1 MELVE
6 RGLYLAT
13 LAEHLAA
20 AAGGHGRLILVGGE
34 AGIGKTAL
42 VRQFADEHGHE
53 ARVLWGACDGLFTPQ
68 PLRPLLDIAGPLG
81 LDADA
86 PQRELFS
93 ATLEALGPG
102 PTIAVFEDVH
112 WADGATVDLLRFLG
126 RRLDQTATLL
136 IATYRDD
143 ELGQQ
148 HPLRIVLGD
157 VEAARRITLM
167 PLTEDGVRALAE
179 DSSVDPGQLHRRT
192 GGNPFFVTEVLAA
205 GGSGV
210 PESVRDAVLSRAA
223 RLGPAARELLD
234 TAAVIGMRAEV
245 ELLGAVVHEGVEEC
259 LAAGVLQRD
268 GRGVAFRHELA
279 RLAVEEAIE
288 PLRRADMHKRVLV
301 VLTDLP
307 GADSARLAHHAEGA
321 GDPTATLEYA
331 QAAGAEASE
340 RGAHREAAAQYARAL
355 RFADGLAPAEIA
367 ELLERHAQECHH
379 TDQIED
385 ALTAERQALEHFR
398 ALGDRLREGDALR
411 RISIFAHLAADWDK
425 SRDAAQKAIDVLEQL
440 PPGRELARA
449 YSNMANQA
457 QMAIDVDGTSRW
469 GERALELANELGD
482 DATAISTLQTMG
494 VMDAL
499 ADRGTEKLEHSLELA
514 RDHGT
519 DDQVAR
525 AYGGLVFE
533 AVRHRKWA
541 TARRWLDEG
550 LSYVADRDLDHWR
563 TYLLGWSAAAALDQ
577 GRWDDAA
584 EDAQAALLN
593 PGARLSR
600 SWPLLVLALLRARRG
615 DPEAQVAIDE
625 AIELLHGDRGQK
637 RVPVALVRAE
647 IAFLAGNPQQA
658 LEETGAIPV
667 VAVVDRWIAGKL
679 ALWRKRTGGRP
690 ENVGKVPEQF
700 ALELAGDHAG
710 ASAALEKLGC
720 PYDAAMALAWSGDE
734 TELRRSHEQLL
745 ALGAQPAAAFVARRL
760 RERGARGVA
769 RGPRA
774 ATREHPA
781 GLTRRELDVL
791 ELLAEGLTNAEIA
804 ARLVIT
810 EKTVGHH
817 VSSILRKLGVRSRY
831 DAAKLAIEDR
841 ELVGPR

>member
-6 RGLYLAT
+6 RGAHLAG
-13 LAEHLAA
+13 LGEHLAA
-20 AAGGHGRLILVGGE
+20 TAGGHGRLILVGGE

-42 VRQFADEHGHE
+42 VRTFADDHAQG

-68 PLRPLLDIAGPLG
+68 PLRPLLDIAGDLG

-93 ATLEALGPG
+93 ATLEALRPG
-102 PTIAVFEDVH
+102 PTIAIFEDVH

-143 ELGQQ
+143 ELGPQ
-148 HPLRIVLGD
+148 HPLRVVLGD
-157 VEAARRITLM
+157 VEAARRIALL

-179 DSSVDPGQLHRRT
+179 DSAVDPGQLHRRT

-205 GGSGV
+205 GVSGV

-223 RLGPAARELLD
+223 GLSPAARELLD
-234 TAAVIGMRAEV
+234 AAAVIGMRAEA
-245 ELLGAVVHEGVEEC
+245 ELLGALAKDGVEEC

-268 GRGVAFRHELA
+268 ERGVAFRHELA
-279 RLAVEEAIE
+279 RQAVEEAIE
-288 PLRRADMHKRVLV
+288 PLRRAELHLRVLAA
-301 VLTDLP
+301 L
-307 GADSARLAHHAEGA
+307 GESADHARLAHHAEGS
-321 GDPTATLEYA
+321 GDAAAVVEHA
-331 QAAGAEASE
+331 RAAGAEAAE
-340 RGAHREAAAQYARAL
+340 RGARREAAAQYARAL
-355 RFADGLAPAEIA
+355 RFSDALAPADVA
-367 ELLERHAQECHH
+367 ELLERYAMECHH
-379 TDQIED
+379 TDQIDE
-385 ALTAERQALEHFR
+385 ALSAERQALEHFR
-398 ALGDRLREGDALR
+398 AVGDELRAGNALIW
-411 RISIFAHLAADWDK
+411 ISVFAYLAADWDE
-425 SRDAAQKAIDVLEQL
+425 SRGSARQAIDVLEQL

-449 YSNMANQA
+449 YSNMAKQA
-457 QMAIDVDGTSRW
+457 QSEIDVDETSRW
-469 GERALELANELGD
+469 GERALALANELGD
-482 DATAISTLQTMG
+482 GETFISTLQTMG
-494 VMDAL
+494 VMDAI
-499 ADRGTEKLEHSLELA
+499 ADRGTEKVEQSLVLA
-514 RDHGT
+514 LDHGT

-525 AYGGLVFE
+525 AYGNLVFE
-533 AVRHRKWA
+533 AVRHRKW
-541 TARRWLDEG
+541 TAAERWLDEA
-550 LSYVADRDLDHWR
+550 LPYVTDRDLDHWR
-563 TYLLGWSAAAALDQ
+563 TYLLGWRAAAALDM
-577 GRWDDAA
+577 GRWDEAA
-584 EDAQAALLN
+584 ADTQAALKN
-593 PGARLSR
+593 PHAKLSR
-600 SWPLLVLALLRARRG
+600 SWPLLVLVLLRARRG
-615 DPEAQVAIDE
+615 DPEAQAAMDE
-625 AIELLHGDRGQK
+625 ALELLQGDRGQK
-637 RVPVALVRAE
+637 RIPVALVRAE
-647 IAFLAGNPQQA
+647 AAFLAGDPQRA
-658 LEETGAIPV
+658 LEDTGTVPV

-679 ALWRKRTGGRP
+679 ALWRKRLGGPP

-700 ALELAGDHAG
+700 ALELAGDYAG
-710 ASAALEKLGC
+710 ASAAWEKLDC
-720 PYDAAMALAWSGDE
+720 PYDAAMALAWSDDE
-734 TELRRSHEQLL
+734 AELRRSHEQLL

-817 VSSILRKLGVRSRY
+817 VSSILGKLGVRSRY

-841 ELVGPR
+841 ELVGPK

>member
-42 VRQFADEHGHE
+42 VRQFADEHGQE
-53 ARVLWGACDGLFTPQ
+53 ARVLRGACDGLFTPQ
-68 PLRPLLDIAGPLG
+68 PLRPLLDIAAELG

-86 PQRELFS
+86 PQRDLFS
-93 ATLEALGPG
+93 ATLEALRPG
-102 PTIAVFEDVH
+102 PTIAIFEDVH

-143 ELGQQ
+143 ELGPQ
-148 HPLRIVLGD
+148 HPLRVVLGD
-157 VEAARRITLM
+157 VEAARRITVM
-167 PLTEDGVRALAE
+167 PLTEDGVRALAGE
-179 DSSVDPGQLHRRT
+179 SPVDPAQLHHRT

-205 GGSGV
+205 GGTGV

-234 TAAVIGMRAEV
+234 TAAVIGMRAEAD
-245 ELLGAVVHEGVEEC
+245 LLGGLVQEGVEEC

-268 GRGVAFRHELA
+268 ERGVAFRHELA
-279 RLAVEEAIE
+279 RQAVEEAIE
-288 PLRRADMHKRVLV
+288 PLRRADLHKRVLV
-301 VLTDLP
+301 LLAEP
-307 GADSARLAHHAEGA
+307 PAADPARLAHHAEGA
-321 GDPTATLEYA
+321 GDTAATLEYA
-331 QAAGAEASE
+331 REAGAQASE

-355 RFADGLAPAEIA
+355 RCADELAPAEA
-367 ELLERHAQECHH
+367 AALLELYAQECHH
-379 TDQIED
+379 TDQIEQ
-385 ALTAERQALEHFR
+385 ALAAERQALGHYR
-398 ALGDRLREGDALR
+398 ALKDRLREGDALR
-411 RISIFAHLAADWDK
+411 WISTHAYLAADWEE
-425 SRDAAQKAIDVLEQL
+425 SRSAAQEAIDVLEQL
-440 PPGRELARA
+440 PPGRELAQA
-449 YSNMANQA
+449 YSNMAKQA
-457 QMAIDVDGTSRW
+457 QSEIDVDETSKW

-482 DATAISTLQTMG
+482 DDTAISTLQTMG

-514 RDHGT
+514 LDHGN

-533 AVRHRKWA
+533 AVRHRKWP
-541 TARRWLDEG
+541 TAKRWLEEA
-550 LSYVADRDLDHWR
+550 LPYVTDRDLDHWR

-577 GRWDDAA
+577 GHWDEAA
-584 EDAQAALLN
+584 ADLQSALVN
-593 PGARLSR
+593 PQARLSR

-615 DPEAQVAIDE
+615 DPGARAVIDE
-625 AIELLHGDRGQK
+625 ALELLQGDRGQK
-637 RVPVALVRAE
+637 RVPVALIRAE
-647 IAFLAGNPQQA
+647 AAFLAGDPQRA

-679 ALWRKRTGGRP
+679 AVWRKRLGGPP

-700 ALELAGDHAG
+700 ALELAGDDAG
-710 ASAALEKLGC
+710 AAAAWEKLGC
-720 PYDAAMALAWSGDE
+720 PYDAAMALAWSEQEDD
-734 TELRRSHEQLL
+734 LRRSHEALL
-745 ALGAQPAAAFVARRL
+745 ALEATPAAAIVARRL
-760 RERGARGVA
+760 RERGARVA

-774 ATREHPA
+774 STREHPA

-791 ELLAEGLTNAEIA
+791 DLLAEGLTNAEIA
-804 ARLVIT
+804 SRLVIA

-817 VSSILRKLGVRSRY
+817 VSAILGKLGVRSRY
-831 DAAKLAIEDR
+831 EAAKLLAQDR
-841 ELVGPR
+841 ELVRPT

>member
-6 RGLYLAT
+6 RAAYLAG
-13 LAEHLAA
+13 LGEHLAA

-42 VRQFADEHGHE
+42 VRTFADEHADG

-68 PLRPLLDIAGPLG
+68 ALRPLLDIADELE

-93 ATLEALGPG
+93 ATLEALRPG
-102 PTIAVFEDVH
+102 PTIAIVEDVH

-143 ELGQQ
+143 ELGPQ
-148 HPLRIVLGD
+148 HPLRVVLGD
-157 VEAARRITLM
+157 VEAARRIALM
-167 PLTEDGVRALAE
+167 PLTEDGVRALAA
-179 DSSVDPGQLHRRT
+179 DSPVDPGQLHRRT

-210 PESVRDAVLSRAA
+210 PESVRDAVLARAA

-234 TAAVIGMRAEV
+234 TAAVIGLRAEA
-245 ELLGAVVHEGVEEC
+245 ELLSALAQDGVEEC

-268 GRGVAFRHELA
+268 ERGVAFRHELA
-279 RLAVEEAIE
+279 RQAVEEAIE
-288 PLRRADMHKRVLV
+288 PLRRAELHRRVLAAV
-301 VLTDLP
+301 SELPATDH
-307 GADSARLAHHAEGA
+307 ARLAHHAEGS
-321 GDPTATLEYA
+321 DNTAAALEHA
-331 QAAGAEASE
+331 QAAGAEAAE
-340 RGAHREAAAQYARAL
+340 RGAHREAAAQYERAL
-355 RFADGLAPAEIA
+355 RFAHGLPPAEVA
-367 ELLERHAQECHH
+367 DLLERYAMECHH
-379 TDQIED
+379 TDQIEE
-385 ALTAERQALEHFR
+385 ALAAERQALEHFR
-398 ALGDRLREGDALR
+398 ALGDGLREGDALSW
-411 RISIFAHLAADWDK
+411 ISVFAYLAADLEE
-425 SRDAAQKAIDVLEQL
+425 SRGAAQEAIGVLEQL

-449 YSNMANQA
+449 YSNLARQA
-457 QMAIDVDGTSRW
+457 QSEIDVDGTSKW
-469 GERALELANELGD
+469 GERALELAHELGD
-482 DATAISTLQTMG
+482 DDTAISTLQTMG

-499 ADRGTEKLEHSLELA
+499 LDRGTEKLEQSLALA
-514 RDHGT
+514 LDHGT

-533 AVRHRKWA
+533 AARHRKSS
-541 TARRWLDEG
+541 TSRRWLGEG
-550 LSYVADRDLDHWR
+550 LPYVTDRDLDHWR
-563 TYLLGWSAAAALDQ
+563 TYLLGWSALAALDQ
-577 GRWDDAA
+577 GRWDNAA
-584 EDAQAALLN
+584 ADAQAALVN
-593 PGARLSR
+593 PHARLSR
-600 SWPLLVLALLRARRG
+600 SWPLLVLAQLRSRRG
-615 DPEAQVAIDE
+615 DPEAQALIDE

-637 RVPVALVRAE
+637 RVPLALVRAE
-647 IAFLAGNPQQA
+647 AAFLAGDPQRA
-658 LEETGAIPV
+658 LEETGTIPV

-679 ALWRKRTGGRP
+679 ALWRKRTGGPP
-690 ENVGKVPEQF
+690 ENVGQVPEQF
-700 ALELAGDHAG
+700 ALELAGDYAG
-710 ASAALEKLGC
+710 AATAWEKLGC
-720 PYDAAMALAWSGDE
+720 PYDAAMALAWSDDE
-734 TELRRSHEQLL
+734 AELRRSHELLL

-831 DAAKLAIEDR
+831 EAAKLAIEDR